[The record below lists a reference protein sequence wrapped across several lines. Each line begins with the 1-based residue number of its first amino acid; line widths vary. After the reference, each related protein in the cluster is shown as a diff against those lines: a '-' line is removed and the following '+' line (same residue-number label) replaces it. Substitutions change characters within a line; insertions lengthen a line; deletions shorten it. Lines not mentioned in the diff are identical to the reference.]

1 VLVQALRD
9 PPIVGFTHAWDP
21 HIDRSESH
29 LRSEKVSVMT
39 DGGAGAMGGWHK
51 VRLPVE
57 KAGPSWAAV
66 TATSA
71 AKLMRNR
78 MKRGV
83 L

>member
-1 VLVQALRD
+1 M
-9 PPIVGFTHAWDP
+9 VGFTHAWDP
-21 HIDRSESH
+21 TNHIDRSESH

-39 DGGAGAMGGWHK
+39 DGGAGAMGVAEWHK

-78 MKRGV
+78 MKKGV